1 MYSKISKINYTP
13 RKLRLVANLV
23 KGKKAEEALE
33 YLKNVDKKGSTFVY
47 KGIKSALSN
56 AFVRGVNVSDLVVD
70 EIRVDQSI
78 TLKRLLFQSK
88 GRARSRQKRYS
99 TLTVKLK

>member
-1 MYSKISKINYTP
+1 MYSKTTKLNYTP

-33 YLKNVDKKGSTFVY
+33 FLQNVDKKGAAYVY
-47 KGIKSALSN
+47 KGIKSAMSN
-56 AFVRGVNVSDLVVD
+56 AFVKGVNVAELTVE

-78 TLKRLLFQSK
+78 TLDRVLRQSR
-88 GRARSRQKRYS
+88 GRARSKQKRYS
-99 TLTVKLK
+99 TLTIKLK